1 MCINTN
7 WHASFSGKGPE
18 TLYAG
23 QKMNDND
30 WHSVKVM
37 RRGKNLKLMVDD
49 DVAEGTN
56 SVESFQNSFSATGPM

>member
-1 MCINTN
+1 
-7 WHASFSGKGPE
+7 
-18 TLYAG
+18 
-23 QKMNDND
+23 MNDND

-56 SVESFQNSFSATGPM
+56 SVESFQNSFSATAPCNASIQHLIITLPRPPTLLSQVK